1 MRILVHACCGP
12 CSLEPVRL
20 LEEEGHELAIA
31 YSNPNI
37 HPEAEYLKR
46 LETLQSWADG
56 EGIEVIPLVYDP
68 ETWEHEVGV
77 HGTDRAER
85 CRACYRMRLQRTAA
99 HAVEHGFEAITTTL
113 SVSPYQLTE
122 VIAEE
127 LERAAAE
134 AGIRSCFR
142 DFRPHYQQAT
152 ILSREMRMYRQWYC
166 GCHLSMEESK
176 REREERFAARKAS
189 KEARRAARASAEQYC
204 AAIEARSRMELG
216 RKDAHED
223 R

>member
-1 MRILVHACCGP
+1 M
-12 CSLEPVRL
+12 RL
-20 LEEEGHELAIA
+20 LEEEGHELVIA

-46 LETLQSWADG
+46 LETLQTWAGG
-56 EGIEVIPLVYDP
+56 EGFEVIPLEYDP
-68 ETWEHEVGV
+68 ESWEQEVGV
-77 HGTDRAER
+77 HGADRAER
-85 CRACYRMRLQRTAA
+85 CRACYRMRLGRTAA
-99 HAVEHGFEAITTTL
+99 YAAEHGFDAITTTL
-113 SVSPYQLTE
+113 SVSPYQFTE
-122 VIAEE
+122 TIAEE
-127 LERAAAE
+127 LERAASE

-152 ILSREMRMYRQWYC
+152 IRSREMRMYRQWYC

-189 KEARRAARASAEQYC
+189 KEARRAARASAERYC
-204 AAIEARSRMELG
+204 AAIEVRDRMELG
-216 RKDAHED
+216 RKKDAHAD